1 MERIARFVDNQC
13 SDAAPKY
20 TSFSPSASE
29 LRNPLPVIKMNIK
42 EEFDYTEIEAL
53 PKHERFFYTALA
65 VEART
70 WMRLENNEWLQM
82 VEHGIGD
89 MSSVLSDTSDTES
102 IHESDLAHNGGVNQ
116 SDN

>member
-1 MERIARFVDNQC
+1 MERIARSVDYLC

-29 LRNPLPVIKMNIK
+29 LRNPLPVIKMNIE

-53 PKHERFFYTALA
+53 PKHEWSYYTHLA
-65 VEART
+65 IEAQT

-82 VEHGIGD
+82 VEHGIED
-89 MSSVLSDTSDTES
+89 MSSVLSDTSDTE
-102 IHESDLAHNGGVNQ
+102 EEDGG
-116 SDN
+116 DKRP